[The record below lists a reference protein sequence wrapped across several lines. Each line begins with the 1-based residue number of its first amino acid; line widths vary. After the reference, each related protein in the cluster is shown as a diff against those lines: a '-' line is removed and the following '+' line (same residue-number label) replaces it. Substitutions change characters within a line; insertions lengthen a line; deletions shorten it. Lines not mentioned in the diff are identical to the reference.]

1 VVSGSHANP
10 ALSMAR
16 MAKIRANQ
24 AVPPDPTSKKTPEI
38 RDPASRPCHLPG
50 KSPIRTTKNR
60 HPNWWNAGE

>member
-1 VVSGSHANP
+1 
-10 ALSMAR
+10 MAR

-24 AVPPDPTSKKTPEI
+24 AAPPDPTSKKTPEI